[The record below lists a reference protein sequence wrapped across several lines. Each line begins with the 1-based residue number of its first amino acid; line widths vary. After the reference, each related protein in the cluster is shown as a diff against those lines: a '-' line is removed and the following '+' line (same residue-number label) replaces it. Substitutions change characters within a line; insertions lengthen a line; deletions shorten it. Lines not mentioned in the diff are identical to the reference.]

1 MEVTKPEHDGLVK
14 LLGEWWNHPEQEL
27 EATIG
32 KKSNVSV
39 TSFMDIVQRLQNKGF
54 KQTVQDDYLNILL
67 PNSMRFTLSGIGQI
81 QQYCRDNLLAGRP
94 FTAMIK
100 DSTGVKEAVTLGE
113 YDVRVKVRREI
124 PMQTDA
130 TEVDARIPPILA
142 NWDKQ
147 EKAFR
152 LIRRWSFIGEG
163 VRFDLSMVRS
173 SARDARK
180 GSYRYVKTFQE
191 HNFLKA
197 APTYEVEVELV
208 RDEIT
213 SAKDGLAKLIKGI
226 GDILRGV
233 HRNTILIRNSMREAV
248 LESYKTLTRS
258 DRFRGVQP
266 VTLTFKNM
274 ESTVDPK
281 IPNIRTGY
289 NVTDKADGLRVHG
302 YTNSA
307 GELFLIDIG
316 MNVYRTGL
324 MVERLKNSLLDGEW
338 VTRDRNGNAINQF
351 LVFDVYYD
359 REGRNVDKMPFVD
372 AAGQG
377 RYTQIQAWVAKWNEG
392 DGPSIVAKGVIESN
406 KLVVGLK
413 TFLFGKPGDTSIFGA
428 AQTMLA
434 IPSPYH
440 TDGLIFTPNAA
451 PLPSQP
457 GVAFPSQFKWKP
469 AEENT
474 IDFLVNYEKET
485 DSLTEDKVRTI
496 ISAEDGSLIT
506 YKILRL
512 QVGASYDPAYADPRA
527 TILNDR
533 PLPLAI
539 PTGAGQG
546 PASKPDYKPV
556 LFNPTEYPDTMA
568 NIANGVVERDFEIG
582 DQFIVTENGERIPD
596 NSIVEMRYDPSREP
610 GWRWIPIRVR
620 HDKTERLHRGIFS
633 RTLNAEKTANSVW
646 ESIHEPIT
654 HSMITT
660 GAEVPLPAEISAV
673 LESRA
678 EQVGKKYYDRRTAK
692 GSDLQRAQGLRSFH
706 NRWIKERILLNTT
719 MREGG
724 KKLVDYTCGQAGD
737 LQKWMRLNARFVLGV
752 DIAGEGIRDPRQGA
766 YRRYLDTLVREGR
779 DNVPTMVFAIADSS
793 KPLINGEAGATVEEG
808 DILRATFGKF
818 PPEGA
823 IPSYVD
829 REAGG
834 LLENGADVATCMFA
848 LHYFFENKEKLDG
861 FMKNISDTLA
871 VGGYFVGCA
880 FDGDKVF
887 DLLSSLPP
895 EGTKRGL
902 EGDVP
907 IWSIK
912 KRYSQLELPD
922 TEAALGMAI
931 DVDFISI
938 GQTHTEYLIPFKLL
952 VRKMKTIGLDLLTDE
967 EAASLHLAQS
977 TNLFDVSY
985 KMATKAG
992 QKFVLSDAMKQFS
1005 FLNRWYIFKR
1015 RSLTP
1020 VVADPGTIAEIEAA
1034 AEAAAKKAETIQ
1046 LTESGIKA
1054 ARAAAALPKTAAAIK
1069 AKQEALAQQALISSL
1084 PEEAVSA
1091 SIAAAESPEVKVT
1104 KKTKKAAA
1112 SAESAAAETP
1122 EEAAAA
1128 AAATAV
1134 NRIPKMRAAAAEE
1147 EEGAPAAAAAAAAAP
1162 VPQTLY
1168 PSAKVFTFYIG
1179 APEMKTKAED
1189 TLLIRDKDKH
1199 ARSRLTTISPFM
1211 VQDTLED
1218 GTIVEYPSVEH
1229 YMAGMRMKICGG
1241 NPDRASLLFGKTG
1254 RVHEK
1259 AKQDRLLISAATTEQ
1274 EKHTAFQNSL
1284 RKELEAIYTTL
1295 RAEKLL
1301 RPECDVVSHEALRE
1315 GMRQRM
1321 ERDAQF
1327 RGVVLKA
1334 VKEGK
1339 YLLYFEPKES
1349 DMGGKRLASGKIQ
1362 GNNRVG
1368 KTIMD
1373 LAGIPY

>member
-1 MEVTKPEHDGLVK
+1 MEVSKPEYDGLVK

-32 KKSNVSV
+32 KKSNVSI

-54 KQTVQDDYLNILL
+54 KRLVQEDRLNILL

-81 QQYCRDNLLAGRP
+81 QQYCRDNILMGRP

-100 DSTGVKEAVTLGE
+100 DRTGVETNVDLRE
-113 YDVRVKVRREI
+113 YDVRVKSRREL
-124 PMQTDA
+124 PM
-130 TEVDARIPPILA
+130 TEDDARLRPILE

-152 LIRRWSFIGEG
+152 LIRRWTFIGEG

-173 SARDARK
+173 SARDQRK

-197 APTYEVEVELV
+197 APTYEVEAELV
-208 RDEIT
+208 REDVK
-213 SAKDGLAKLIKGI
+213 SATDGLSKLIKGI
-226 GDILRGV
+226 GELLRGIQ
-233 HRNTILIRNSMREAV
+233 RNTILIRNSMREAV
-248 LESYKTLTRS
+248 LEGYKTLTRS

-274 ESTVDPK
+274 ESLIDPK
-281 IPNIRTGY
+281 VPNIRSGY

-302 YTNSA
+302 YTNTA

-324 MVERLKNSLLDGEW
+324 MVERLKESLLDGEW
-338 VTRDRNGNAINQF
+338 VTRDRDGNAINQF
-351 LVFDVYYD
+351 LVFDMYYD
-359 REGRNVDKMPFVD
+359 RESRNVDKMPFID

-377 RYTQIQAWVAKWNEG
+377 RYAQIQGWVAKWNEN
-392 DGPSIVAKGVIESN
+392 DGPSIVAKGVTENN

-413 TFLFGKPGDTSIFGA
+413 TFLFGKTGDTSIFGA
-428 AQTMLA
+428 AQTVLA

-451 PLPSQP
+451 PLPSAP
-457 GVAFPSQFKWKP
+457 GVAFPAQFKWKP
-469 AEENT
+469 AQENT

-485 DSLTEDKVRTI
+485 GSPTDDKVRSI

-533 PLPLAI
+533 PLPLAV
-539 PTGAGQG
+539 PSGPGTAPAG
-546 PASKPDYKPV
+546 KPDYKPV
-556 LFNPTEYPDTMA
+556 LFNPSEYPDTMA
-568 NIANGVVERDFEIG
+568 NICNGVVELDLETG
-582 DQFIVTENGERIPD
+582 DRFVMTENGERIPD
-596 NSIVEMRYDPSREP
+596 NSIVEMRYDPSREA

-646 ESIHEPIT
+646 ESIHDPIT

-660 GAEVPLPAEISAV
+660 GSETPLPAEISAV

-678 EQVGKKYYDRRTAK
+678 EQVGKKYYDRRTTK

-706 NRWIKERILLNTT
+706 NRWVKERILLNTT

-724 KKLVDYTCGQAGD
+724 KKLVDYTCGEAGD
-737 LQKWMRLNARFVLGV
+737 LQKWIRLNARFVLGV

-766 YRRYLDTLVREGR
+766 YRRYLDALVREGR
-779 DNVPTMVFAIADSS
+779 DNIPTMVFAIADSS
-793 KPLINGEAGATVEEG
+793 KPLVSGEAGATVEEG
-808 DILRATFGKF
+808 DIIRATFGKF

-823 IPSYVD
+823 IPPYVD
-829 REAGG
+829 REAAG

-887 DLLSSLPP
+887 DLLSALPN
-895 EGTKRGL
+895 EGVKRGM

-907 IWSIK
+907 VWSIK
-912 KRYSQLELPD
+912 KKYGQLELPD

-967 EAASLHLAQS
+967 EAAALRLGQS

-992 QKFVLSDAMKQFS
+992 QKFIMSDAMKQFS

-1034 AEAAAKKAETIQ
+1034 AEAAAKKAESIQ
-1046 LTESGIKA
+1046 LAEAGQKA
-1054 ARAAAALPKTAAAIK
+1054 ARDAAALPKSVAALK
-1069 AKQEALAQQALISSL
+1069 AKQDALIQQALISAL
-1084 PEEAVSA
+1084 PEAAVSA

-1104 KKTKKAAA
+1104 KKSKKVVA
-1112 SAESAAAETP
+1112 AESAAAAETP

-1134 NRIPKMRAAAAEE
+1134 SRIPQVRTAAAAAAAGEE
-1147 EEGAPAAAAAAAAAP
+1147 AGAPAAAAAA
-1162 VPQTLY
+1162 VPETLY
-1168 PSAKVFTFYIG
+1168 PSAKVFAFYIG

-1189 TLLIRDKDKH
+1189 ILQIRDKDKH

-1211 VQDTLED
+1211 VQDRLED

-1229 YMAGMRMKICGG
+1229 YMAAMRMKICGG
-1241 NPDRASLLFGKTG
+1241 NPDKAAFLFSKTG

-1259 AKQDRLLISAATTEQ
+1259 ALQDRLLISVATEQ
-1274 EKHTAFQNSL
+1274 QKHLEFQESL
-1284 RKELEAIYTTL
+1284 RKEMEAIYKTL

-1301 RPECDVVSHEALRE
+1301 RPECDAVSHEALRE

-1321 ERDAQF
+1321 ERDALF
-1327 RGVVLKA
+1327 KAVVQKA

-1339 YLLYFEPKES
+1339 YLLYFDSKES
-1349 DMGGKRLASGKIQ
+1349 DMGGKRLPSGKIQ
-1362 GNNRVG
+1362 GNNRIG

>member
-1 MEVTKPEHDGLVK
+1 MEVTKPEHEGLVK

-32 KKSNVSV
+32 KKGSVTV

-54 KQTVQDDYLNILL
+54 KKLVQEDRLNIIL

-81 QQYCRDNLLAGRP
+81 QQYCRDNILIGRP
-94 FTAMIK
+94 FIAMIK
-100 DSTGVKEAVTLGE
+100 DRTGIETNVDLKE
-113 YDVRVKVRREI
+113 YDTRVKSRREL
-124 PMQTDA
+124 PMTND
-130 TEVDARIPPILA
+130 DARLRPILD

-173 SARDARK
+173 SARDPRK

-191 HNFLKA
+191 YNFLKA
-197 APTYEVEVELV
+197 PPTYEVEAELI
-208 RDEIT
+208 REDIK
-213 SAKDGLAKLIKGI
+213 SPADGLAKLIKGV
-226 GDILRGV
+226 GELLRGIQ
-233 HRNTILIRNSMREAV
+233 RNTVLIRNSMREDV
-248 LESYKTLTRS
+248 LSSYKELVRT

-274 ESTVDPK
+274 EKTVDPK
-281 IPNIRTGY
+281 VPNIRTGY

-302 YTNSA
+302 YTNAA
-307 GELFLIDIG
+307 GELYLIDIG

-324 MVERLKNSLLDGEW
+324 MVESLKQSLLDGEW
-338 VTRDRNGNAINQF
+338 VTKDRDGNAINQF
-351 LVFDVYYD
+351 LIFDIYYD
-359 REGRNVDKMPFVD
+359 REGKNTDKMPFID
-372 AAGQG
+372 AANQG
-377 RYTQIQAWVAKWNEG
+377 RYAQIQAWVKKWNEE
-392 DGPSIVAKGVIESN
+392 DGPSIVAKGVTEGN

-413 TFLFGKPGDTSIFGA
+413 TFLFGKAGDTSIFSA
-428 AQTMLA
+428 AQSILA

-440 TDGLIFTPNAA
+440 TDGLIFTPNTT
-451 PLPSQP
+451 PLPTAP
-457 GVAFPSQFKWKP
+457 GVAFPAQFKWKP

-474 IDFLVNYEKET
+474 IDFLVNYEK
-485 DSLTEDKVRTI
+485 DMDNLTEDKVKTI
-496 ISAEDGSLIT
+496 ISAEDGSAVT
-506 YKILRL
+506 FKILRL
-512 QVGASYDPAYADPRA
+512 QVGASYDPAYGDPRA

-533 PLPLAI
+533 PLPVQ
-539 PTGAGQG
+539 PTANAGVG
-546 PASKPDYKPV
+546 TGSKPDYKPV
-556 LFNPTEYPDTMA
+556 LFNPSEYPDTMA
-568 NIANGVVERDFEIG
+568 NIAYGVVELDLETG
-582 DQFIVTENGERIPD
+582 DRFVMTESGERIPD
-596 NSIVEMRYDPSREP
+596 NSIVEMRYDPSREA

-660 GAEVPLPAEISAV
+660 GSETPLDVEISMIV
-673 LESRA
+673 ESRS
-678 EQVGKKYYDRRTAK
+678 EQIGKKYYDRRATK
-692 GSDLQRAQGLRSFH
+692 TSDLLRSQGLRSFH
-706 NRWIKERILLNTT
+706 NRWIKERILLNST

-724 KKLVDYTCGQAGD
+724 VKLIDYTCGQAGD
-737 LQKWMRLNARFVLGV
+737 LQKWQRLNARFVLGV

-766 YRRYLDTLVREGR
+766 YRRYLDMLVREGR
-779 DNVPTMVFAIADSS
+779 DNVTPMVFAIADSS
-793 KPLINGEAGATVEEG
+793 KPLVSGEAGATVEEG

-818 PPEGA
+818 PAEGS
-823 IPSYVD
+823 IPSYID
-829 REAGG
+829 RVTSGV
-834 LLENGADVATCMFA
+834 LENGADVAACMFA
-848 LHYFFENKEKLDG
+848 IHYFFENKEKLDG
-861 FMKNISDTLA
+861 FIKNISDTLA

-887 DLLSSLPP
+887 DMLA
-895 EGTKRGL
+895 GVQVDNVKRGM

-907 IWSIK
+907 VWSIK
-912 KRYSQLELPD
+912 KRYTQSELPD

-952 VRKMKTIGLDLLTDE
+952 VRKMKTIGCDLLTDE
-967 EAASLHLAQS
+967 EARAIGLVQS
-977 TNLFDVSY
+977 TNMFNVSY
-985 KMATKAG
+985 KMATSAG
-992 QKFVLSDAMKQFS
+992 QKFAMSEAMREFS

-1034 AEAAAKKAETIQ
+1034 AEAAAKRAESVQ
-1046 LTESGIKA
+1046 LAEAGSA
-1054 ARAAAALPKTAAAIK
+1054 AATAAAALPKSAAALK
-1069 AKQEALAQQALISSL
+1069 AKQKAQVTQALISSL

-1091 SIAAAESPEVKVT
+1091 SIAAAASPEVKVT
-1104 KKTKKAAA
+1104 KKAKKA
-1112 SAESAAAETP
+1112 SAAAAAESSESP

-1128 AAATAV
+1128 VAANKIARLPTASA
-1134 NRIPKMRAAAAEE
+1134 AAAAEGE
-1147 EEGAPAAAAAAAAAP
+1147 EEGAAAAAAAAAAP
-1162 VPQTLY
+1162 VPATTY
-1168 PSAKVFTFYIG
+1168 PTAKVFLFYVG
-1179 APEMKTKAED
+1179 APELKTKAED
-1189 TLLIRDKDKH
+1189 ILGIKDKDKY

-1211 VQDTLED
+1211 VQDTLAD
-1218 GTIVEYPSVEH
+1218 GTVIEYPSVEH
-1229 YMAGMRMKICGG
+1229 YMAGMRMKICGR
-1241 NPDRASLLFGKTG
+1241 NPDRASQLFSVKG
-1254 RVHEK
+1254 RIHDK
-1259 AKQDRLLISAATTEQ
+1259 AKQDRVGAAVATTEQ
-1274 EKHTAFQNSL
+1274 QKHQQFQDFLKQEMKDIHTA
-1284 RKELEAIYTTL
+1284 L

-1301 RPECDVVSHEALRE
+1301 RPDCDAVMHDALRE

-1321 ERDAQF
+1321 ERDAPF
-1327 RGVVLKA
+1327 RAVIQKA

-1339 YLLYFEPKES
+1339 YLLNFDSSAAS
-1349 DMGGKRLASGKIQ
+1349 DMGGKRLVNGKIQ

-1373 LAGIPY
+1373 LAGIAY